1 MKYEIICL
9 RVQTHIGY
17 NQMITQLVLY
27 YFCSIAHSKKCW
39 VVSMLS

>member
-17 NQMITQLVLY
+17 NQMITQLVL
-27 YFCSIAHSKKCW
+27 FLQHCT
-39 VVSMLS
+39 L